1 MAGGASLGLAAINS
15 YGQGQGSGRPRR
27 IALLLPYTQ
36 AEFTLLFEAF
46 RSALIGLGYV
56 DGRDITMD
64 VRWADNK
71 PERFYPLAAQLVAT
85 NPDLI
90 VTASSAGVIACRKAT
105 STIPIVFAT
114 AFNPVEQGFVSSLGR
129 PGGNITGVLVYSDLT
144 PKLIEIARDAF
155 PNTRRVALLVNDA
168 DPAHVFVLR
177 TFDSSARR
185 FKFDPQVVRITRLD
199 EFGRGFGELADL
211 KSELLIVPLLSL
223 FSGNSKRLAQHAIAA
238 RLPLLSSQSFI
249 TEDGGLL
256 SYGTLTEENYR
267 RTAVLVDKILRGV
280 KPAELPVD
288 QPEKFQLIINLKT
301 AKAIGVSFSRDTL
314 ARANRLIES

>member
-1 MAGGASLGLAAINS
+1 M
-15 YGQGQGSGRPRR
+15 
-27 IALLLPYTQ
+27 LPYTE
-36 AEFTLLFEAF
+36 AEFTLLFQAF

-56 DGRDITMD
+56 EDRDIRMD

-71 PERFYPLAAQLVAT
+71 ADRFYPLAVELAGT

-90 VTASSAGVIACRKAT
+90 VTASSAGVIACKKAT

-114 AFNPVEQGFVSSLGR
+114 AFNPIEQGFVTSLSR

-144 PKLIEIARDAF
+144 PKLIEVARDAF
-155 PNTRRVALLVNDA
+155 PNRRRLALLLNDT
-168 DPAHVFVLR
+168 DPAHVFVLG
-177 TFDSSARR
+177 TFEKSATR
-185 FKFDPQVVRITRLD
+185 FKFDPHVVRVTRLD
-199 EFGRGFGELADL
+199 EFERGFGELAEL
-211 KSELLIVPLLSL
+211 KSELVIVPLLSL
-223 FSGNSKRLAQHAIAA
+223 FTGNSKRLAQRAIAA

-256 SYGTLTEENYR
+256 SYGTLVEENYR
-267 RTAVLVDKILRGV
+267 RAAVLVDKILRGA

-314 ARANRLIES
+314 ARADRLIES